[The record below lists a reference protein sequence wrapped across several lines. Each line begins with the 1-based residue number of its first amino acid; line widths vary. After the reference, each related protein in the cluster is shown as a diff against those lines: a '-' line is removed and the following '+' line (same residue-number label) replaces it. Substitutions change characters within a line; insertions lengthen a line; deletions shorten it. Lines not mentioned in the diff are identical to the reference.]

1 MVWTKGQRPSAERQV
16 DENRRRWLE
25 KEGQKNKKC
34 RTDSAT
40 AARAAWG
47 GNEIEPML
55 MCVKERV
62 ASKDLGDFST
72 ELVKG
77 NCIG

>member
-1 MVWTKGQRPSAERQV
+1 
-16 DENRRRWLE
+16 
-25 KEGQKNKKC
+25 
-34 RTDSAT
+34 
-40 AARAAWG
+40 
-47 GNEIEPML
+47 ML